1 MLVVGDDGEN
11 ANADDVLAA
20 LRIEYRRAVAAVDDD
35 AAISNAVAGIDQPK
49 LRRRW
54 WLEEEIMPMELMV
67 GVLSIEC
74 YHVLLFLSPQQRVNH
89 SHGQLTSAISQ
100 SIRHH
105 TYNYLS
111 PMYSY
116 QIWVQ

>member
-74 YHVLLFLSPQQRVNH
+74 YHVLLFLSPQQREIECESLSGTADV
-89 SHGQLTSAISQ
+89 SHQSVHTS
-100 SIRHH
+100 
-105 TYNYLS
+105 
-111 PMYSY
+111 SY
-116 QIWVQ
+116 II